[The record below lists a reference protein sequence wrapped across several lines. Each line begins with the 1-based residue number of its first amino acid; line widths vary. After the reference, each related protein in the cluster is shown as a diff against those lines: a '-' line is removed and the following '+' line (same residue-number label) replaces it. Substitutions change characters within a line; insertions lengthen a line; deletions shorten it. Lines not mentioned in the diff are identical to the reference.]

1 MPNVDSD
8 NLASPVV
15 KNTIG
20 EPSGGS
26 SGIEH
31 SCTVNDLVKPKLFD
45 RAFELGSRPTHVFRR
60 RPMNN
65 DRFRRVD
72 HSRRFGSRS
81 TTNSHAA
88 SSDRRLRLFS

>member
-15 KNTIG
+15 ENTIG

-31 SCTVNDLVKPKLFD
+31 SCAVDDRVKPKLFD
-45 RAFELGSRPTHVFRR
+45 RAFEFGSRPAHVFRR

-65 DRFRRVD
+65 DRFRGVD

-81 TTNSHAA
+81 TTDCDAT